1 MKNCFDM
8 DMDET
13 VTQSELTHDKNAN
26 AIMDRIFVVVTPVCP
41 HYPGRKVGSKEC
53 TQCDHFRGGI
63 VQNFVDC
70 AHNRK
75 EIEQKTP
82 KSARKAAE
90 IAHPAKKRG
99 RPAKKAI
106 SKPVKTRKKKNG

>member
-1 MKNCFDM
+1 M
-8 DMDET
+8 E
-13 VTQSELTHDKNAN
+13 
-26 AIMDRIFVVVTPVCP
+26 RIFVVVTPVCQY
-41 HYPGRKVGSKEC
+41 HPGRKVGSKEC

-70 AHNRK
+70 AYNSPK
-75 EIEQKTP
+75 IEQKTPKIEQKTP

-90 IAHPAKKRG
+90 IAQPAKKRG